1 MKAKRNARVVAV
13 QVIFQYYFSRSDIKI
28 IIKEIES
35 LNEDSLKE
43 RLSNFDKKL
52 FDKIVLGV
60 CKNEKN
66 IQDLIEK
73 NLSENCSRDTLRDTH
88 AIAKNTDRNLRNLA
102 QRTHMA
108 PANANERFVLFIEQ
122 STKNFAKTG
131 KPQTAST
138 IWPAWQRQ
146 LLAYKTEAWQTGTAQ
161 SQKKTNT

>member
-1 MKAKRNARVVAV
+1 MKVKRNARVVAV

-73 NLSENCSRDTLRDTH
+73 NLSENWDYERLDPTMK
-88 AIAKNTDRNLRNLA
+88 AIISLGLFELSFCLETPHKVIINEYVSIANLFFSKVNTGFINGILDKLSKTVRE
-102 QRTHMA
+102 
-108 PANANERFVLFIEQ
+108 NER
-122 STKNFAKTG
+122 N
-131 KPQTAST
+131 
-138 IWPAWQRQ
+138 
-146 LLAYKTEAWQTGTAQ
+146 
-161 SQKKTNT
+161 

>member
-13 QVIFQYYFSRSDIKI
+13 QVIFQYYFSRSDIKK

-73 NLSENCSRDTLRDTH
+73 NLSENWDYERLDPTMK
-88 AIAKNTDRNLRNLA
+88 AIISLGLFELSFCLETPHKVIINEYVSIANLFFSKVNTGFINGILDKLSKTVRE
-102 QRTHMA
+102 
-108 PANANERFVLFIEQ
+108 NER
-122 STKNFAKTG
+122 N
-131 KPQTAST
+131 
-138 IWPAWQRQ
+138 
-146 LLAYKTEAWQTGTAQ
+146 
-161 SQKKTNT
+161 

>member
-73 NLSENCSRDTLRDTH
+73 NLSENWDYERLDPTMK
-88 AIAKNTDRNLRNLA
+88 AIISLGLFELSFCLETPHKVIINEYVSIANLFFSKVNTGFINGILDKLSKTVRE
-102 QRTHMA
+102 
-108 PANANERFVLFIEQ
+108 NER
-122 STKNFAKTG
+122 N
-131 KPQTAST
+131 
-138 IWPAWQRQ
+138 
-146 LLAYKTEAWQTGTAQ
+146 
-161 SQKKTNT
+161 